1 MWLHQGKGDGHP
13 LLLPTGDLAGEVLGQ
28 VGEADIGQHGINS
41 PRLVVT
47 RELSEHRD
55 VLPGGQRG
63 DEVKDWKTNPT
74 TSRRPG

>member
-1 MWLHQGKGDGHP
+1 
-13 LLLPTGDLAGEVLGQ
+13 
-28 VGEADIGQHGINS
+28 
-41 PRLVVT
+41 VT